1 VDSDQFSVNSSL
13 RQALEN
19 GEINLQGQFL
29 LGSNYSFLV
38 KVRHEGQEI
47 PAIYKPARGE
57 QPLWDFPEASLAGR
71 EVAAYLVSQALGFG
85 FVPLTVLRAD
95 GPFGPGSLQQFIE
108 FDPNYHYFT
117 FSESDRQRLRPVVLF
132 DLLVNNADR
141 KGSHLLIE
149 KGTNKLWLID
159 HGLCFHAEDKLRTV
173 LWDFV
178 GEPIPEELQAALRI
192 FRFSL
197 HPSLR
202 SPVPKALAQAGQA
215 PLPST
220 LHVSLSTTLAP
231 YLQPDELAALAARAE
246 ALLINPIFPHPPE
259 DRRAYPYPPL

>member
-1 VDSDQFSVNSSL
+1 MTQASPANL
-13 RQALEN
+13 LKNALEH
-19 GEINLQGQFL
+19 GELELKGQFL
-29 LGSNYSFLV
+29 LGSNYTFLV

-71 EVAAYLVSQALGFG
+71 EVAAYLVSEALGFN

-117 FSESDRQRLRPVVLF
+117 FSESDRQRLRPVALF

-173 LWDFV
+173 LWEFA
-178 GEPIPEELQAALRI
+178 GEALPDELLATLRTLRSILAHSRSAPHAPISTTLPSYLQPEELA
-192 FRFSL
+192 S
-197 HPSLR
+197 
-202 SPVPKALAQAGQA
+202 
-215 PLPST
+215 
-220 LHVSLSTTLAP
+220 
-231 YLQPDELAALAARAE
+231 LAARADC
-246 ALLINPIFPHPPE
+246 LLANPVFPHPPE